1 MFARARNEA
10 ECATDDYNGKR
21 PLHLCAE
28 IARPENDKGDSG
40 GRGNGSKSEPS
51 QASLVRKAM
60 SMFRR
65 AVHWLA
71 VMAGVSPARTKMSQP
86 ARHGTS
92 PSNWR
97 TRLPLQFINR
107 IVA

>member
-51 QASLVRKAM
+51 QASFVRRAI

-65 AVHWLA
+65 ALRLRA
-71 VMAGVSPARTKMSQP
+71 VVAGVSPARTKVSQP
-86 ARHGTS
+86 A
-92 PSNWR
+92 
-97 TRLPLQFINR
+97 RLPLQFISR
-107 IVA
+107 IVAAADRMR